1 MGMDRRKAEKV
12 YGKERKWDWP
22 LELLWKCE
30 QNCQYVCIILTS
42 LQNCPHAC
50 IILTDSMGPALV
62 SLFSVWGHG
71 GSGVGVTVEV
81 GSA

>member
-1 MGMDRRKAEKV
+1 MDRRKAEKV

-30 QNCQYVCIILTS
+30 QNCQYVCIILT
-42 LQNCPHAC
+42 
-50 IILTDSMGPALV
+50 DSMGPALV